1 MSWIQQ
7 IITTFIVDFQ
17 IGNVRCIYFAAV
29 LIGKEKDVIKWL

>member
-1 MSWIQQ
+1 MSWIQK

-29 LIGKEKDVIKWL
+29 LIGKGKGIIYQL